1 MQCPRCGH
9 ENANSSTFCE
19 QCSSPLSVTEVTPEQ
34 AEYKAPPPSLLNGH
48 KKLSLAPPSPPS
60 PPLEHNQVV
69 PPAHPVPPPSSYPQ
83 NVTPT
88 RIGIFSGMLY
98 FIGTIIT
105 IVGLLGA
112 LTTLGSG
119 TVIGLLGLLLT
130 LIVMTISIVFFV
142 RLRYRASILRWWQRI
157 MWIAGA
163 TLAAFLALI
172 LEVIISPHS
181 SLTLYYTAF
190 VLLLYGLSWT
200 AIALW

>member
-34 AEYKAPPPSLLNGH
+34 AEYKAPPPSLFNGH
-48 KKLSLAPPSPPS
+48 KKLSLAPP
-60 PPLEHNQVV
+60 
-69 PPAHPVPPPSSYPQ
+69 PPPSQPLEYGQVAPSASPPFSYPKS
-83 NVTPT
+83 VTPT
-88 RIGIFSGMLY
+88 RIGTFSGVLY
-98 FIGTIIT
+98 FIGTIIA

-142 RLRYRASILRWWQRI
+142 RLRNRASILRWWQRI
-157 MWIAGA
+157 MRIAGA

-181 SLTLYYTAF
+181 PLTLYYTAF

>member
-19 QCSSPLSVTEVTPEQ
+19 QCSSPLSVTELTPEQ

-48 KKLSLAPPSPPS
+48 KKLSLVPLPPPS
-60 PPLEHNQVV
+60 PPLEYDQVASPASPAS
-69 PPAHPVPPPSSYPQ
+69 PPFSYPQ
-83 NVTPT
+83 SVTPT
-88 RIGIFSGMLY
+88 RIGIFSGVLY
-98 FIGTIIT
+98 FIGTIIA

-112 LTTLGSG
+112 LTTLASG

-130 LIVMTISIVFFV
+130 LIVMTISIVFFI
-142 RLRYRASILRWWQRI
+142 RLRNRASILRWWQRI

-172 LEVIISPHS
+172 LEVTISPHS
-181 SLTLYYTAF
+181 PLTLYYTAF

>member
-19 QCSSPLSVTEVTPEQ
+19 QCNSPLSVTEVTPEQ

-48 KKLSLAPPSPPS
+48 KKLPLALPPTPSRSLEYDQVALHTPPTSP
-60 PPLEHNQVV
+60 HF
-69 PPAHPVPPPSSYPQ
+69 SYPQ
-83 NVTPT
+83 NVAPP
-88 RIGIFSGMLY
+88 RIGIFSGVLY
-98 FIGTIIT
+98 LIGTFIS

-119 TVIGLLGLLLT
+119 TVIGLSGLLLA
-130 LIVMTISIVFFV
+130 LVVMMISIAFFV
-142 RLRYRASILRWWQRI
+142 RLRYRTPILRWWQRI

-163 TLAAFLALI
+163 TLVAFLALI
-172 LEVIISPHS
+172 LEVIVSPHS
-181 SLTLYYTAF
+181 PLTLYYTAF

>member
-34 AEYKAPPPSLLNGH
+34 AEYKAPPPPLLNGH
-48 KKLSLAPPSPPS
+48 KKLSLAPPSPHAQ
-60 PPLEHNQVV
+60 PLEHNQVV
-69 PPAHPVPPPSSYPQ
+69 PPPSSYPLSS
-83 NVTPT
+83 TPT
-88 RIGIFSGMLY
+88 NVGIFSGVLY
-98 FIGTIIT
+98 FIGTVIA

-112 LTTLGSG
+112 LTTFGSG

-130 LIVMTISIVFFV
+130 LIVMTLSIVFFV

-157 MWIAGA
+157 IWIAGA
-163 TLAAFLALI
+163 TLATFLALI

-181 SLTLYYTAF
+181 SLTLYFTAF
-190 VLLLYGLSWT
+190 VLLFYGLSWI
-200 AIALW
+200 AISLW